1 VLARRFPLIAAVLVA
16 AVAFG
21 SPSPA
26 RAQGNGRPKGPRPT
40 ATTTTTSTTSTGAAP
55 STVTTYPQFGAW
67 LDDAS
72 ALGKGDGSAS
82 IGAGYWRLDGMTQT
96 NVPMLSGALGVTDR
110 MHVSASVPF
119 YRIAAPAFSAQGLDD
134 VYLSAKYMLLDP
146 TLTVSEVGLAISP
159 VVEILS
165 ADATDGRV
173 HFALPVSVELRR
185 MPFRVYG
192 SAGYFTRGALF
203 GGGAV
208 EWTSANG
215 VSVTGAVMQSYS
227 TKTISTTG
235 QERSHADVSMG
246 LSAPVTGA
254 MSAYGSVG
262 RSLTSVASGGA
273 SLAVTGGVSFRFSA
287 ATP

>member
-1 VLARRFPLIAAVLVA
+1 MLARTFPLIAGALVA
-16 AVAFG
+16 AVALG
-21 SPSPA
+21 APLQA
-26 RAQGNGRPKGPRPT
+26 RAQGNGRPKGPRATTP
-40 ATTTTTSTTSTGAAP
+40 TTTTTSTATTP

-72 ALGKGDGSAS
+72 ALGTGDGSAS

-96 NVPMLSGALGVTDR
+96 NVPMLSGAIGVTDR

-119 YRIAAPAFSAQGLDD
+119 YRIAAPAVSAHGLDD

-165 ADATDGRV
+165 ADAIDGRV

-203 GGGAV
+203 GGGAM
-208 EWTSANG
+208 EWTSAG
-215 VSVTGAVMQSYS
+215 GISVTGAFMQSYS
-227 TKTISTTG
+227 TKISTIG

-246 LSAPVTGA
+246 LSAPVAGA
-254 MSAYGSVG
+254 MSMYGSIG
-262 RSLTSVASGGA
+262 RSLTSVESGGA

-287 ATP
+287 AAP